1 MSSFTITCPHCRQ
14 SLEADETLVGETL
27 PCPACGKSLFVAVPV
42 TKMTASSPALLP
54 ETPRKKPRT
63 ALWIGLCVLLVAAV
77 GGGAFALKGASRHGK
92 YPVVSVP
99 ERETR
104 TEPPPKPRTAKATD
118 IVPDDSSAWARNGTE
133 LRARY
138 ADAKMD
144 RPFSFGPPTH
154 HVRFEVKI
162 DGTLDGKRL
171 EDSSAWVIVHGRT
184 DSYAKTIASVN
195 IQGGGF
201 TNDRTKN
208 ALLLVNTKNTLQV
221 PIRGL
226 FANPAKWITVDIEF
240 MDAEVVFRFNK
251 QTFKV
256 PGLPKGATIWKIE
269 FGNGG
274 MNVSIRNVTCFPDAG
289 SSKAPQTAE
298 ERCLEMATLLAGS
311 RSGGQR
317 LLRKLTGN
325 EGVLPGMD
333 DEFADY
339 LFWGA
344 AIMSYREL
352 GDFLLYMMDAN
363 NDTPFEDSSIG
374 GGMALF
380 FATSAVKAKA
390 LESLGK

>member
-14 SLEADETLVGETL
+14 SLEADEALVGQTL

-42 TKMTASSPALLP
+42 TKMTESSPALLP

-77 GGGAFALKGASRHGK
+77 GGGAFALKGSSKH
-92 YPVVSVP
+92 
-99 ERETR
+99 ETR
-104 TEPPPKPRTAKATD
+104 TETSEAEQNARVDPPPKPRTAKAD
-118 IVPDDSSAWARNGTE
+118 EMVPDSSSAWARNGNE

-138 ADAKMD
+138 PDAVMD
-144 RPFSFGPPTH
+144 TPYSFGPSTH

-184 DSYAKTIASVN
+184 DDYAKTIASVN

-201 TNDRTKN
+201 TNDRSNN

-226 FANPAKWITVDIEF
+226 FAKPAKWITVDIEF
-240 MDAEVVFRFNK
+240 LDEEVVFRFNK
-251 QTFKV
+251 QKFKV
-256 PGLPKGATIWKIE
+256 PGLPKGATIWKIQ

-274 MNVSIRNVTCFPDAG
+274 MNVSFRNVTCFPDEG
-289 SSKAPQTAE
+289 SSKAPQTTE
-298 ERCLEMATLLAGS
+298 ERCLAMTTLLAGS
-311 RSGGQR
+311 QSGGQR
-317 LLRKLTGN
+317 LLRKLTGG
-325 EGVLPGMD
+325 EDIPSGMD
-333 DEFADY
+333 DNLADF
-339 LFWGA
+339 LFWGTGV
-344 AIMSYREL
+344 MSYREL
-352 GDFLLYMMDAN
+352 GDFLLYMIDAN

-374 GGMALF
+374 GGMAIF
-380 FATSAVKAKA
+380 FATSAVKEKA
-390 LESLGK
+390 LKR